1 MYKNVVLIEKYCY
14 FYKKKDMQTN
24 IKSPTKRTLNKSDYF
39 EFSKPI
45 LNQVIKLRELD
56 YWVNVSKR

>member
-1 MYKNVVLIEKYCY
+1 MYKNVVLFEKKSY
-14 FYKKKDMQTN
+14 FYKKKDMKTT

-39 EFSKPI
+39 ELSKPV
-45 LNQVIKLRELD
+45 LNTVIKLKELD

>member
-1 MYKNVVLIEKYCY
+1 MLFYLKKSLI
-14 FYKKKDMQTN
+14 FIKKKDMKTT

-39 EFSKPI
+39 ELSKPV
-45 LNQVIKLRELD
+45 LNTVLKLKELD

>member
-1 MYKNVVLIEKYCY
+1 MYKNVVLIEKKSY
-14 FYKKKDMQTN
+14 FYKKKDMEAK
-24 IKSPTKRTLNKSDYF
+24 IKTPTKRTLNKSDYF
-39 EFSKPI
+39 ELSKPV

>member
-1 MYKNVVLIEKYCY
+1 MYKNVVLFKKKSY
-14 FYKKKDMQTN
+14 FYKKKDMKIT

-39 EFSKPI
+39 EESKPV
-45 LNQVIKLRELD
+45 LNTVVKLKELD